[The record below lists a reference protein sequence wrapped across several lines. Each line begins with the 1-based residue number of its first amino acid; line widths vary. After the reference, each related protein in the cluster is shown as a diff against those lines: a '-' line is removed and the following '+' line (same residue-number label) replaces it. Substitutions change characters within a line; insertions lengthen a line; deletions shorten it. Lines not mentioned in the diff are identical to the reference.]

1 MTMLEEE
8 EEGVLLVS
16 EVEQV
21 VEEDLHLMWNQSSV
35 AQTGIHSEVD

>member
-1 MTMLEEE
+1 MLEEE

-21 VEEDLHLMWNQSSV
+21 VEEDLHLM
-35 AQTGIHSEVD
+35 